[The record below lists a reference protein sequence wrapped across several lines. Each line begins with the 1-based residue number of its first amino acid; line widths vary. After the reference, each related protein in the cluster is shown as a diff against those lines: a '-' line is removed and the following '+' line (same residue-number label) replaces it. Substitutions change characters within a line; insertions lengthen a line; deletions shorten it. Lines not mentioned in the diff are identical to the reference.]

1 MAFLSLIT
9 LAWVLAGRPLTAR
22 TLPETDLDLTQPTRL
37 ASTFAALLPSL
48 LAVLGKILLAAVVL
62 WLGLKA
68 IDVVEK
74 LLKRSLTKQKFDPS
88 LSRFAVSILDGVLKV
103 LLVVSTL
110 GIVGVETT
118 SFIALIGAAGI
129 AIGAALSGT
138 LQNFASGAM
147 LIIFKPYKVGD
158 RIRAQDREGVVEEIQ
173 IFNTVLKTP
182 DAKTIIIPNSKI
194 TSDII
199 ENLSAEEL
207 RRADLLFGISYGDDI
222 DKAKEVIREVLARNP
237 YVVQEKIALVE
248 VVELADSAVNILVA
262 PWVKP
267 ADYIPYTTT
276 ISEPIKKAFD
286 ARGITIPFP
295 QRDVHYYRT

>member
-1 MAFLSLIT
+1 MAFLSLIA
-9 LAWVLAGRPLTAR
+9 LAWALAGRPLTAQ

-103 LLVVSTL
+103 LLVVSAL

-286 ARGITIPFP
+286 AHGITIPFP